1 MIHEENSF
9 KAEKSR
15 TAYNNAVRRLMDRFP
30 CWDCSRLGH
39 SNGGLAECAKAG
51 KCMRNLPERKAK

>member
-1 MIHEENSF
+1 MIHGGSGV

-15 TAYNNAVRRLMDRFP
+15 TAYNNAGRRLMARFP

-51 KCMRNLPERKAK
+51 KCFRNFPERKTK

>member
-1 MIHEENSF
+1 MIHEDNAF

-30 CWDCSRLGH
+30 CWECPRLDHCDGRIY
-39 SNGGLAECAKAG
+39 ECVKSG
-51 KCMRNLPERKAK
+51 KCLLNFPERKTK